1 MTGRNL
7 RFNPFPGLRPFR
19 ESETHLFFGRT
30 AQVDDLLSE
39 LARSR
44 FVAVMGASGSGK
56 SSLVA
61 AGLLP
66 ALHGGLSKELGAA
79 WRIAS
84 FRPGGN
90 PIRNL
95 AIALAAPDVLG
106 VGGSDPAT
114 DADHLEATLRRSA
127 LGLADAV
134 RREQG
139 TRDGRFLVVVDQ
151 FEELFRF
158 QEATND
164 VGSSGRSDFVQLL
177 IEAAR
182 DADAPVDVILTMRSD
197 YLGDCSQFEQ
207 LPETINDGLYLVPRL
222 TRSQMRE
229 AIVGPVA
236 VGGGTIAPRLVQR
249 ILNDAR
255 SDPDVL
261 PVVQHALMRTW
272 DLWAVDGATTSPLDI
287 VHYEAGGGLE
297 EALARHADEAFHEL
311 SEDPSRRIAEL
322 AFKRLTELDVDG
334 REGRRPS
341 PLVEIAA
348 VAGATID
355 EVNDVIGHF
364 TQQGRSFLTV
374 SSDGVVD
381 ISHESLIRQWPR
393 LRHWVRDEARSSD
406 IYRRLTNSAERWGRG
421 EAALLRDPD
430 LQIATNWWT
439 ETQPNQVWADRY
451 DPGFEPAVAYLDRS
465 RRAATR
471 RRISFGAGALGLGV
485 LAVVFGLLTL
495 RANRS
500 ERLAVARQL
509 AAVSVELGPEQG
521 TQSILTAIQAL
532 RTTEADGLRL
542 PEAEEALRSAMAN
555 PLGMRLPGE
564 PGQPGHTEE
573 ITSLSLS
580 PDGRWLATASL
591 GETALL
597 WDLRSP
603 TQDPTPLQGH
613 TDDVVVVAF
622 DPTGRWLATGDAAGV
637 GLLWDMKD
645 READPV
651 SLPPHQKG
659 VTALA
664 FSPDGNWVATGSEDS
679 DVRLSDISVRG
690 QEDLVLETDGFV
702 TTLAFSPD
710 GSRLAAGN
718 GDDRARVWNMDD
730 PQSPPVELPHDG
742 EVVALT
748 FSSDSQS
755 LATGS
760 SDGMAR
766 IWDLSAVSLRP
777 RVLSHGD
784 SVLAV
789 AISPD
794 GRWLATG
801 GVDNAARLWDLTNTD
816 RVTDTSVSLVHSGPV
831 EAMMFSADGLLVS
844 GGSDNAALL
853 YDPDQLTVEPTALGG
868 PVTALTV
875 NLNTDQVAI
884 GSDDGSA
891 HVWDLDQLSTEPAVL
906 NHDDDVTALAYSP
919 DGDQVATG
927 TAANVVRLWN
937 VDDPDAEPILLPF
950 DKTEKFPN
958 AEVEALAFSPDGKL
972 LAAGGGDEVLRLWD
986 LESSPQ
992 EHIQESVDQYIR
1004 AVEFSPDGSLLA
1016 VGLGDSSV
1024 LLMPVDDVAPIRL
1037 RGHDADVSS
1046 VTFSA
1051 DGEWLA
1057 SGDQAGKILL
1067 WDPGDF
1073 DAGPISLGTVEGELL
1088 ALDFSPDSSR
1098 LVSGSRGGVVN
1109 VWSVPRGD
1117 PDEVFH
1123 SDPVTGVAYSA
1134 DGRLLAVAA
1143 TTALLL
1149 DASTFD
1155 SADPAV
1161 RSVVLSGHRE
1171 AVTEVAFSPSG
1182 EWLATGSEDDTV
1194 RLWLPLKELVE
1205 LACDTAGRNLTEEEW
1220 TTLVPGSRM
1229 RGHVSNGPE
1238 VSNVRLNVDS
1248 RWRVEVIT
1256 TSNAPSLL
1264 STPVSLIPR
1273 NNRPS
1278 SSTVTP

>member
-30 AQVDDLLSE
+30 AQVDELLTE

-66 ALHGGLSKELGAA
+66 ALHGGMSKELGAA
-79 WRIAS
+79 WRVAI
-84 FRPGGN
+84 FRPGAN

-106 VGGSDPAT
+106 VEGSDPAT

-139 TRDGRFLVVVDQ
+139 TRNGRFLVVVDQ

-164 VGSSGRSDFVQLL
+164 VRSSGRSDFVQLL

-182 DADAPVDVILTMRSD
+182 DSDAPIDVILTMRSD
-197 YLGDCSQFEQ
+197 YLGDCSEFEQ

-236 VGGGTIAPRLVQR
+236 VSGGTIAPRLVQR

-272 DLWAVDGATTSPLDI
+272 DLWAADGPTTSPLDI

-297 EALARHADEAFHEL
+297 EALARHADEAFHDL
-311 SEDPSRRIAEL
+311 SDDPSRRIAEL
-322 AFKRLTELDVDG
+322 TFKRLTELDVDG

-341 PLVEIAA
+341 PLAEIAELS
-348 VAGATID
+348 GATID
-355 EVNDVIGHF
+355 EVNDVIGRF

-393 LRHWVRDEARSSD
+393 LRHWVRDEARSRD

-430 LQIATNWWT
+430 LQIATDWWT

-532 RTTEADGLRL
+532 RTTEGDGLRL
-542 PEAEEALRSAMAN
+542 PEAEEALRSAMED
-555 PLGMRLPGE
+555 PLGLRLPGA

-591 GETALL
+591 DETALL
-597 WDLRSP
+597 WDLHSP
-603 TQDPTPLQGH
+603 KQDPTPLQGH
-613 TDDVVVVAF
+613 EGDVVVVAF
-622 DPTGRWLATGDAAGV
+622 DPTGRWLATGDAAGG
-637 GLLWDMKD
+637 GLLWDMQD

-651 SLPPHQKG
+651 SLPEHHGK

-702 TTLAFSPD
+702 ITLAFSPD

-718 GDDRARVWNMDD
+718 GDARARVWNMDD
-730 PQSPPVELPHDG
+730 PQSPPIELRHDG
-742 EVVALT
+742 EVFALA

-766 IWDLSAVSLRP
+766 IWDLSAESTEPLSLT
-777 RVLSHGD
+777 HGD

-794 GRWLATG
+794 GQWLATG

-816 RVTDTSVSLVHSGPV
+816 RVTDTSVPLLHSGPV
-831 EAMMFSADGLLVS
+831 EVVMFTSGGLLVT
-844 GGSDNAALL
+844 GGSDNAARL

-875 NLNTDQVAI
+875 NLSTDQVAI
-884 GSDDGSA
+884 GSDEGSA
-891 HVWDLDQLSTEPAVL
+891 RVWDLDQLSTEPAIL
-906 NHDDDVTALAYSP
+906 DHDDDVTALAYGP
-919 DGDQVATG
+919 DGDQLATG

-937 VDDPDAEPILLPF
+937 VDDPEAEPILLPF
-950 DKTEKFPN
+950 EEIEDASD
-958 AEVEALAFSPDGKL
+958 AEVEALDFSPDGKV
-972 LAAGGGDEVLRLWD
+972 LAAGGGDQVLRLWD
-986 LESSPQ
+986 LDSSNLDAREESL
-992 EHIQESVDQYIR
+992 HQYIH
-1004 AVEFSPDGSLLA
+1004 AVAFSPDGSLLA
-1016 VGLGDSSV
+1016 VGLGDNSV
-1024 LLMPVDDVAPIRL
+1024 LLKPVDDGAIRRL
-1037 RGHDADVSS
+1037 EGHNADVSS

-1051 DGEWLA
+1051 NGEWLA
-1057 SGDQAGKILL
+1057 SGDQAGNILL

-1073 DAGPISLGTVEGELL
+1073 DAGPISLGTVEGEVV

-1098 LVSGSRGGVVN
+1098 LVSGGGGGAIIS
-1109 VWSVPRGD
+1109 WSVPRGD
-1117 PDEVFH
+1117 PDVVFQGDEVT
-1123 SDPVTGVAYSA
+1123 SLGYSA

-1149 DASTFD
+1149 DASTSE
-1155 SADPAV
+1155 SADLAV
-1161 RSVVLSGHRE
+1161 RPVVLSGHRE
-1171 AVTEVAFSPSG
+1171 GVTEVAFSPSG

-1194 RLWLPLKELVE
+1194 RLWSPLEDLVE

-1220 TTLVPGSRM
+1220 TTLVPGQPYARTCEQW
-1229 RGHVSNGPE
+1229 P
-1238 VSNVRLNVDS
+1238 
-1248 RWRVEVIT
+1248 
-1256 TSNAPSLL
+1256 
-1264 STPVSLIPR
+1264 
-1273 NNRPS
+1273 
-1278 SSTVTP
+1278 